1 MDKRKKKLVSTLG
14 LLKARIGPDST
25 LRRVE
30 LSGPGITELWPI
42 EDGAILMRGKA
53 CPLTELPERLEQILT
68 PLERAEV
75 KLVERGVV
83 VALTLF
89 PGDVKLNIST
99 LDEPAEHFAPETGT
113 RQQFIKAGEAMEL
126 LQALGIAGPDGK
138 VRSDRRRKYFQVDR
152 FVELVEDMLGEWQE
166 ERPLTI
172 LDCGCGKSYLSFV
185 LNWWLTEKRR
195 TNCRVIGIDSN
206 PGVVEASRAIQGQLG
221 YKNMEFLSMP
231 VRDYNPPY
239 PVDMVL
245 SLHACDTATDEALAL
260 GLALKAK
267 FIIAVPCCQAWLKD
281 RVDLSPWQA
290 VAKHSIFKNRLADTL
305 TDGLRV
311 AALEARGYR
320 VSVVEYVSP
329 LDTPKNIMLRAVRRG
344 GSLGQEEYR
353 ALQDLVQEE
362 LPLEVH
368 YQAFRQR

>member
-1 MDKRKKKLVSTLG
+1 MDKRNKKLTSTLN
-14 LLKARIGPDST
+14 LLEARLGPEST
-25 LRRVE
+25 LRRIE
-30 LSGPGITELWPI
+30 LSGPGVTELWPV
-42 EDGAILMRGKA
+42 EDGEIIIRGKA
-53 CPLTELPERLEQILT
+53 SPLTELPQRLVQILA

-89 PGDVKLNIST
+89 PGDVRLSLST
-99 LDEPAEHFAPETGT
+99 LDGPVAHAVPETGT
-113 RQQFIKAGEAMEL
+113 RQQFVKVGEALEL
-126 LQALGIAGPDGK
+126 LQALGVAGPDGK
-138 VRSDRRRKYFQVDR
+138 VRAVRRRKYFQVDR
-152 FVELVEDMLGEWQE
+152 FVELADEMLGDWQE
-166 ERPLTI
+166 KRPFTI

-195 TNCRVIGIDSN
+195 LNCRVIGIDSN

-221 YKNMEFLSMP
+221 YKNMEFLAMP

-260 GLALKAK
+260 GLALKARY
-267 FIIAVPCCQAWLKD
+267 IIAVPCCQAWLKD
-281 RVDLSPWQA
+281 RVDLSPWQT
-290 VAKHSIFKNRLADTL
+290 VAKHSIFKNRLADVL
-305 TDGLRV
+305 TDGLRA

-344 GSLGQEEYR
+344 GALGQEEYR
-353 ALQDLVQEE
+353 ALQDLVQEP